1 MESNESCHYCLSCH
15 SCKSCGSCHICKDCH
30 SETLCQSC
38 LPCPLDS
45 PCPICGFCHSC
56 KFCHLCHLCQSCHVC
71 HICGSC
77 LSYEERESCKHKKW
91 VDFCIV
97 HNQSSNHIMLIRYL
111 IVSNCFTAY
120 IQNFLNVP
128 PCKHLRHAFLSCSIR
143 RPYVFADEGHTA
155 NVFNSKFRHNSSVR
169 EMNPLMKS
177 WTFTGLFLL

>member
-1 MESNESCHYCLSCH
+1 MESSESCHYCLSCH

-38 LPCPLDS
+38 LSCPLDS
-45 PCPICGFCHSC
+45 PCLICGSCHSC
-56 KFCHLCHLCQSCHVC
+56 KFCHSCHLCQSCHIC

-91 VDFCIV
+91 VCSICTYKYYLTYIYQIPIDFL
-97 HNQSSNHIMLIRYL
+97 NFFSNYNLLLRYL

-155 NVFNSKFRHNSSVR
+155 NILI
-169 EMNPLMKS
+169 E
-177 WTFTGLFLL
+177 